1 MEKIVLIPDSF
12 KGSMTSSEV
21 CEIMERAILN
31 HYPQCEVISLP
42 MGDGGE
48 GSVAA
53 LFAASGGE
61 LISVE
66 VSGPHFEKVEA
77 TYLID
82 NHFALIEMASC
93 AGLPL
98 VKGEKN
104 PAKTTTYGVGELI
117 LDALKRGCRK
127 IGVGLGG
134 SGTVDGGTGAA
145 AALGVKFLNREGE
158 SFIPTGGNLKEV
170 AEIDLSARNPLLEG
184 VELFALCDVA
194 NPLLGERGA
203 ARVFAPQKGAS
214 PELVAE
220 LEEQLTHLF
229 GDDGV
234 ANLPGSGAAGGMGGG
249 MAAFL
254 GATLVGG
261 TDFFL
266 SQLRFDN
273 HLEGASLV
281 LTGEGKIDSQSLGGK
296 VVSGVGQR
304 SQEKGVPVVA
314 IVGDIGEGLEEFYEL
329 GVTSVLSINNRALP
343 LEEALKRSKEDLYLT
358 LDNLMRLMKRVSP

>member
-12 KGSMTSSEV
+12 KGSMASTEV

-31 HYPQCEVISLP
+31 HYPQCEVVSLP

-53 LFAASGGE
+53 LYTAKGGE
-61 LISVE
+61 LVTVE

-82 NHFALIEMASC
+82 DHFALIEMASC

-117 LDALKRGCRK
+117 LDALKRGCRT

-134 SGTVDGGTGAA
+134 SGTVDGGAGVA
-145 AALGVKFLNREGE
+145 AALGVKFFNKEGE
-158 SFIPTGGNLKEV
+158 SFIPTGGSLKEII
-170 AEIDLSARNPLLEG
+170 EIDLSTKAPFLEEAELL
-184 VELFALCDVA
+184 ALCDVA

-203 ARVFAPQKGAS
+203 ARIFAPQKGAS
-214 PELVAE
+214 PELVEE
-220 LEEQLTHLF
+220 LEEQLTHLL
-229 GDDGV
+229 GDDPV
-234 ANLPGSGAAGGMGGG
+234 ALLPGSGAAGGMGGG

-266 SQLRFDN
+266 SQIGFDS
-273 HLEGASLV
+273 HLKGTSLV
-281 LTGEGKIDSQSLGGK
+281 ITGEGKIDSQSLGGK
-296 VVSGVGQR
+296 VVSGVAQR
-304 SQEKGVPVVA
+304 SKEKGVPVVA
-314 IVGDIGEGLEEFYEL
+314 IVGDIGEGLEEF
-329 GVTSVLSINNRALP
+329 
-343 LEEALKRSKEDLYLT
+343 
-358 LDNLMRLMKRVSP
+358 

>member
-12 KGSMTSSEV
+12 KGSMASTEV
-21 CEIMERAILN
+21 CQIMERAILN
-31 HYPQCEVISLP
+31 HYPECEVVSLP

-53 LFAASGGE
+53 LMAAVGGE
-61 LISVE
+61 LVTVE

-82 NHFALIEMASC
+82 EHFALIEMASC

-117 LDALKRGCRK
+117 LDALERGCRT

-134 SGTVDGGTGAA
+134 SSTVDGGAGVA
-145 AALGVKFLNREGE
+145 AALGVKFLNKAGE
-158 SFIPTGGNLKEV
+158 SFIPTGGSLKEIV
-170 AEIDLSARNPLLEG
+170 EIDLSTKNPLLEG

-214 PELVAE
+214 PELVEE

-229 GDDGV
+229 GDSPV
-234 ANLPGSGAAGGMGGG
+234 ALLPGSGAAGGMGGG

-254 GATLVGG
+254 DATLVGG
-261 TDFFL
+261 TNFFL
-266 SQLRFDN
+266 AQIGFDD

-281 LTGEGKIDSQSLGGK
+281 ITGEGKIDSQSSGGK
-296 VVSGVGQR
+296 VVSGVARR
-304 SQEKGVPVVA
+304 SKEKGVPVVA
-314 IVGDIGEGLEEFYEL
+314 IVGDIGEGVEEIYKL
-329 GVTSVLSINNRALP
+329 GVTSILSINNRAVP
-343 LEEALKRSKEDLYLT
+343 LEEALKRSKEDLYFT
-358 LDNLMRLMKRVSP
+358 LDNLMRLLKRVSP